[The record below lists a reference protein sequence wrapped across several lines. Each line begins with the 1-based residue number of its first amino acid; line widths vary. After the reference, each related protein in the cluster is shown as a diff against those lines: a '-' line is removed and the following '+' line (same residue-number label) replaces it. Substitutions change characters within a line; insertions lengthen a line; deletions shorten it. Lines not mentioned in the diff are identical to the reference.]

1 MDTVYS
7 TINFTQHAL
16 PFWVS
21 LIIYGVLYFLPTIIA
36 VYRDARLAMGAFL
49 INLFFGITVIGWF
62 VALIMAFIGPKGDEA
77 GFFNRR

>member
-1 MDTVYS
+1 MDNIYS

-36 VYRDARLAMGAFL
+36 VYRDARFAMGEAL
-49 INLFFGITVIGWF
+49 INIFLGITVIGWF
-62 VALIMAFIGPKGDEA
+62 VALFMAFIGPKGGEA